1 MIDAWGAAKQ
11 CLQRKEEG
19 LGQLSCEM
27 AKIGPKDAKSS
38 QTWSKVTKSSQ
49 SKQPKPKVVK
59 RPPKAAQKQPK
70 AVKNCQRWPKAAF
83 GRGRGEGT
91 PPPWGA
97 VSLAQVATSQGHV
110 GVDREHIS
118 PKGVHPLGWGPRIA
132 GGPNPGRSALLT
144 DSA

>member
-91 PPPWGA
+91 PPPGGRCHSPRWPLPRDMLEWTG
-97 VSLAQVATSQGHV
+97 S
-110 GVDREHIS
+110 IS
-118 PKGVHPLGWGPRIA
+118 APKGSTHWGGVQELPEAPTLA
-132 GGPNPGRSALLT
+132 GLRC
-144 DSA
+144 